1 MNDLNSVVAALRPR
15 HGDDLPT
22 SSTGSTGS
30 TGVDQERAAAML
42 AAITAQPR
50 HDNTGSGTG
59 SGPVTTFW
67 RYRPARR
74 VLVGAAAA
82 VVALGVAGTVAAS
95 VVANQDR
102 TGRDAADCIP
112 RLRRDGIVYIQQTV
126 IEHPADDN
134 ATGRSVFGAPA
145 GTGVIGTCNDDG
157 TGPAGGPV
165 TFPADGPRVDVVQ
178 LTDVAPTMAL
188 VRPQRDGSAAVF
200 IAENASTQQ
209 VEQILAKV
217 PASR

>member
-15 HGDDLPT
+15 HDDSPT
-22 SSTGSTGS
+22 GRSGSG
-30 TGVDQERAAAML
+30 GVDQERAAALL
-42 AAITAQPR
+42 ADITSQPR
-50 HDNTGSGTG
+50 HDITGAG
-59 SGPVTTFW
+59 SGPGTVTTFR

-74 VLVGAAAA
+74 ALVGAAAA
-82 VVALGVAGTVAAS
+82 VVTLGVAGTVVAGL
-95 VVANQDR
+95 VANQDR
-102 TGRDAADCIP
+102 TGGGAADCIP
-112 RLRRDGIVYIQQTV
+112 RLRHDGIVYIQQTV
-126 IEHPADDN
+126 VEHPADDN
-134 ATGRSVFGAPA
+134 ATGRPVYGAPA

-178 LTDVAPTMAL
+178 LTNVAPTMAL
-188 VRPQRDGSAAVF
+188 VRPQSDGSAAVF

-217 PASR
+217 PASQ